1 MCVCVCVH
9 ITIWCR
15 YQWSENNMDKSV
27 LSFIHVNPKSWT
39 QILSFARK
47 SLYLLSHLIKCPKIF
62 FHNIIFLLI
71 KGKFHTFTMIILTSH
86 SSRSALQLLH
96 ISHTKQKEKKSHVKF
111 VLPIKSSAHGQT
123 SNSKPLKDKCVP
135 LWSTLE
141 TINFEKL
148 HFSFFITIFKAIFN
162 GFLSGLLLLFGG
174 GKVVIE
180 AFNVSHSQL
189 WISRPCADTN
199 NCLNFVIAATLS
211 EPMAF
216 CNPVF

>member
-1 MCVCVCVH
+1 MPKDIFPQYNIFTYLGEISYIHPDHSYFPFLQVCPP
-9 ITIWCR
+9 TLA
-15 YQWSENNMDKSV
+15 YFPYKT
-27 LSFIHVNPKSWT
+27 K
-39 QILSFARK
+39 RK
-47 SLYLLSHLIKCPKIF
+47 
-62 FHNIIFLLI
+62 
-71 KGKFHTFTMIILTSH
+71 
-86 SSRSALQLLH
+86 
-96 ISHTKQKEKKSHVKF
+96 KKSHVEF

-123 SNSKPLKDKCVP
+123 SNSQPLKDKCVP
-135 LWSTLE
+135 LRSTLE
-141 TINFEKL
+141 AINFEKL

-162 GFLSGLLLLFGG
+162 GFLSGLLLSFGG

-216 CNPVF
+216 CNLVF